1 MSGRWWIGSKGKRGV
16 SSSEAFVKKRRGPDF
31 VKQQRISRSGYLF
44 AALAAVLWASS
55 GTAAKFLFNSGM
67 TAFELVQLRT
77 TLATGILFCWLLFHN
92 RSLLTIERR
101 DLPYFVTLGIGL
113 AAVQFTYFFA
123 ISKIQ
128 VAAAILIQYQAP
140 IFVALHTLLV
150 LRVKLPPVVF
160 VAMAGSLFGCYL
172 VVGGYSLDLLQ
183 MNRAGVLVALSSAVT
198 FAWYTVRCEYGMR
211 RYPPWTVV
219 FYGLLFAAVVW
230 NILHPPLTAFLRPS
244 GLVQWWWVFF
254 IVFFGTVL
262 AFICYN
268 EGISRI
274 GAARTSITATLEPIT
289 AGFIA
294 WLLLAE
300 TMEVWQLL
308 GAVLVIASVVLLQI
322 KGRDGA

>member
-1 MSGRWWIGSKGKRGV
+1 VR
-16 SSSEAFVKKRRGPDF
+16 
-31 VKQQRISRSGYLF
+31 QQRISRSGYLF

-67 TAFELVQLRT
+67 TAFELVQMRT
-77 TLATGILFCWLLFHN
+77 TLATGMLFCWLLFHN
-92 RSLLTIERR
+92 RSLLVIERR
-101 DLPYFVTLGIGL
+101 DLPYFVSLGIGL

-123 ISKIQ
+123 ISKIH

-160 VAMAGSLFGCYL
+160 VAMVGSLFGCYL

-183 MNRAGVLVALSSAVT
+183 MNRTGVLVALSSAVT

-244 GLVQWWWVFF
+244 GFAQWWWVIF
-254 IVFFGTVL
+254 IAFFGTVL

-268 EGISRI
+268 ESINRI

-322 KGRDGA
+322 KGRDAA

>member
-1 MSGRWWIGSKGKRGV
+1 M
-16 SSSEAFVKKRRGPDF
+16 
-31 VKQQRISRSGYLF
+31 
-44 AALAAVLWASS
+44 
-55 GTAAKFLFNSGM
+55 
-67 TAFELVQLRT
+67 RT
-77 TLATGILFCWLLFHN
+77 TLATGMLFCWLLFYN
-92 RSLLTIERR
+92 RSLLAIERR
-101 DLPYFVTLGIGL
+101 DLPYFVSLGIGL

-123 ISKIQ
+123 ISKIH

-160 VAMAGSLFGCYL
+160 VAMVGSLFGCYL

-183 MNRAGVLVALSSAVT
+183 MNRTGVLVALSSAVT

-244 GLVQWWWVFF
+244 GFAQWWWVIF
-254 IVFFGTVL
+254 IAFFGTVL

-268 EGISRI
+268 ESINRI

-322 KGRDGA
+322 KGRDAA